1 MNAVVARLT
10 ASSLLGRRR
19 AAVLVALPLVLIAV
33 AVVFRLVGGVDEATA
48 VTLLGGF
55 GLGTVVPLLCVVVGT
70 GAIGPEIEDGSIVYL
85 LAKPLRRGVIVAS
98 KYVVAVVT
106 AWLFGAVA
114 VTVSALVLLGGTDRL
129 ALAYGVASLV
139 AAAAYCALFLAL
151 AVVTRNAVVV
161 GLLYALIWETTV
173 AGLLPGARQVSI
185 RQWSLAVAER
195 VLGTDR
201 AQALG
206 VVSDVGLTAA
216 VVLLVVVTGAALWY
230 AGRRL
235 GSLRLSGE
243 D

>member
-10 ASSLLGRRR
+10 LAGLLGRRR
-19 AAVLVALPLVLIAV
+19 AAVLVALPAVLVAV
-33 AVVFRLVGGVDEATA
+33 AVIFRLVGGVDEATA

-55 GLGTVVPLLCVVVGT
+55 GLGTVVPLMCVIVGT

-106 AWLFGAVA
+106 AWVLGAVA
-114 VTVSALVLLGGTDRL
+114 VAVSGLVLVGGADRL
-129 ALAYGVASLV
+129 ALGYGVAALV

-151 AVVTRNAVVV
+151 AVLTRNAVVI

-185 RQWSLAVAER
+185 RQWSLAVAEQ
-195 VLGTDR
+195 VLGRGR
-201 AQALG
+201 AQQLG
-206 VVSDVGLTAA
+206 VTSDVGLTAA

-235 GSLRLSGE
+235 RTLRLSGE